1 MTRRTKMLGG
11 MMATEMLSIPTK
23 LTKLARLLLMWKLTC
38 VNEIARLERVAFKWM
53 RWMSRRLRSTT
64 EIGSLALQIGLS
76 FDPQCFLFHF
86 DYIVHLRY
94 NEDTAAIQ
102 RFGEGGEEM
111 SDEITQQTLLPEVK
125 DPNLWMV
132 KCRWENSSLSCLV

>member
-53 RWMSRRLRSTT
+53 RWMNRRLRSTT

-76 FDPQCFLFHF
+76 FDPQCFLLFHF
-86 DYIVHLRY
+86 DSYMYNVHC
-94 NEDTAAIQ
+94 TSQ
-102 RFGEGGEEM
+102 V
-111 SDEITQQTLLPEVK
+111 Q
-125 DPNLWMV
+125 
-132 KCRWENSSLSCLV
+132 